1 LLGFQRIAFYFLR
14 NWYEHYKSNTGS
26 IVRTNSII
34 FFRLNFEGKRS
45 VSDGLKRFLQRV
57 LEKDPEKRYT
67 IDQMKKDEW
76 VNDGL

>member
-1 LLGFQRIAFYFLR
+1 MNSLILL
-14 NWYEHYKSNTGS
+14 
-26 IVRTNSII
+26 
-34 FFRLNFEGKRS
+34 RLNFEGKRS

-76 VNDGL
+76 VNDGLQPLFPDLNQ